1 MFTRV
6 MCMVLAII
14 VVITA
19 GLTVICG
26 VAMRNQQIDSRLN
39 ELIGD
44 AEDIAWLAAQTS
56 DSLLS
61 VVGFGDDTG
70 RKLLNRKAG
79 EVHREY
85 GAYVAVVDRRGNVM
99 DNMRTTYEDDPAFAA
114 TLRGNEIREG
124 LTRILNGESISL
136 RSAENGDPTFTVGVP
151 FVRRNVVE
159 GAVFIQ
165 TKAQTV
171 ESDLF
176 ELIRKVVPV
185 AIGVL
190 ILSGIVVFLYVRS
203 VMKPLRALTEASG
216 KMANGEFGA
225 RVPED
230 VADPEIRDVAKTFNG
245 MAERLEDVERSRR
258 EFVANVS
265 HELRTPI
272 TSIKGFAEGMA
283 DGVIPAEDH
292 PQYLRL
298 VARESNRLSE
308 LIDALL
314 ALSRLERED
323 AKPDLS
329 DFDINELLRVT
340 VIRRMNELDAKDLE
354 VECAFDRDPCPVCA
368 DRARIEQVAV
378 NLLDNAIRFTPKG
391 GKITLETAYR
401 NGKAEVTVR
410 DNGTGVLPEDRPH
423 VFERFFT
430 ADRAHTAGKGYG
442 LGLSICKL
450 IMDLHGETIE
460 LLDTEEGAAFRFTLA
475 PGTTDGEANKETDE
489 ETNEEELP
497 DEPEV
502 ERAEA
507 GTSEDDPEEKQGNG
521 DPAANQ

>member
-14 VVITA
+14 VVITV
-19 GLTVICG
+19 GLTVVCG
-26 VAMRNQQIDSRLN
+26 IAMRNQQIDSRLAG
-39 ELIGD
+39 LIED

-56 DSLLS
+56 DRLMSF
-61 VVGFGDDTG
+61 VGFGEDTA
-70 RKLLNRKAG
+70 RQLLNRKTS
-79 EVHREY
+79 EVHQEY
-85 GAYVAVVDRRGNVM
+85 GAYIAVVDRRGNVM

-114 TLRGNEIREG
+114 TLQGNEIRNG
-124 LTRILNGESISL
+124 LTRILNGESISV
-136 RSAENGDPTFTVGVP
+136 RSAVDGDPTFTVGVP
-151 FVRRNVVE
+151 FVRRKVVE

-171 ESDLF
+171 ESDFF
-176 ELIRKVVPV
+176 ELIKKMVPV

-203 VMKPLRALTEASG
+203 VMKPLRALTEASRTMADG
-216 KMANGEFGA
+216 KFGA

-230 VADPEIRDVAKTFNG
+230 VAAPEIRDVAKTFNG

-272 TSIKGFAEGMA
+272 TSIRGFAEGMA

-298 VARESNRLSE
+298 VAGESKRLSE

-340 VIRRMNELDAKDLE
+340 VIRRMNELDAKELD
-354 VECAFDRDPCPVCA
+354 VECAFAQDPCRVCA

-391 GKITLETAYR
+391 GKITLETDYR

-423 VFERFFT
+423 LFERFFT

-475 PGTTDGEANKETDE
+475 PGKAEEDEKDGES
-489 ETNEEELP
+489 P
-497 DEPEV
+497 DEPES
-502 ERAEA
+502 ER
-507 GTSEDDPEEKQGNG
+507 PETGISSDGHGPKQGNG